1 MNVIFL
7 GPPGCG
13 KGTQAQRLQG
23 THGLIQLSTGA
34 MLRETVASGS
44 ELGKQAKAVMDAGDL
59 MPDDIMIDI
68 IADRIGQPDCTNGF
82 ILDGFPRTLA
92 QAEGLDAMLAE
103 KAMTLDA
110 VIEFQVDPAALVA
123 RIAGRYTCAT
133 CGAGYHDEF
142 QRPAIAGVCD
152 KCGGTEFTR
161 RTDDKAENVQA
172 RLDVFARQ
180 TAPLLPYYRDKP
192 GGLQVVDGMASID
205 DVTRQLEQ
213 ILGLDNLT

>member
-1 MNVIFL
+1 MNVVFL

-13 KGTQAQRLQG
+13 KGTQAQRLQDA
-23 THGLIQLSTGA
+23 HGLVQLSTGA

-44 ELGKQAKAVMDAGDL
+44 DLGKQAKAVMDAGNL
-59 MPDDIMIDI
+59 MPDDIMIGI
-68 IADRIGQPDCTNGF
+68 IADRISQPDCANGF
-82 ILDGFPRTLA
+82 ILDGFPRTVA

-103 KAMTLDA
+103 KGMTLDA
-110 VIEFQVDPAALVA
+110 VIEFQVDQAALVA
-123 RIAGRYTCAT
+123 RIAGRYTCSA

-142 QRPAIAGVCD
+142 QRPATAGVCD
-152 KCGGTEFTR
+152 KCGSTDFTR

-180 TAPLLPYYRDKP
+180 TAPLLPYYRGKP
-192 GGLQVVDGMASID
+192 GGLRVVDGMAAID